1 MSTTKA
7 DFGITALLTLL
18 ATGLAGLEGTSLS
31 GPEGTTCRSVHGTID
46 GRVTRVRPGM
56 TGLRLSG
63 HGRSAGDLAGNVSLS
78 AVKSLIGD
86 QLSVRIEI
94 STDTTAF
101 LVSGHATALTDSLHH
116 DLRSVRGSL
125 TLSRHSAELPA
136 SGILLVNGTAN
147 TRTRNAQLEYAGEI
161 CTRTA
166 AVDTNAMRTRRGI
179 EKRLAAA
186 K

>member
-1 MSTTKA
+1 MSTHMA
-7 DFGITALLTLL
+7 DFGITALLVVL
-18 ATGLAGLEGTSLS
+18 ASGLAGMEGTSLTA
-31 GPEGTTCRSVHGTID
+31 PDGTVCRPVHGTID
-46 GRVTRVRPGM
+46 GRVTRIRPGM

-63 HGRSAGDLAGNVSLS
+63 HGRSAGDLAGHVSLS
-78 AVKSLIGD
+78 AVKNLIGG

-94 STDTTAF
+94 STDSTAF
-101 LVSGHATALTDSLHH
+101 LVSGNATALEDSLHH

-125 TLSRHSAELPA
+125 TFSRHSAELPA
-136 SGILLVNGTAN
+136 SGTLLVNGTAN

-166 AVDTNAMRTRRGI
+166 AVDTSAMRTRRGI

>member
-1 MSTTKA
+1 MSTHRA
-7 DFGITALLTLL
+7 DFGITAFLAVL
-18 ATGLAGLEGTSLS
+18 ATGLAGMEGTSLT
-31 GPEGTTCRSVHGTID
+31 GPEGTACRPVHGTID

-78 AVKSLIGD
+78 AVKNLIGD

-101 LVSGHATALTDSLHH
+101 LVSGKATALEDSLHH
-116 DLRSVRGSL
+116 ELRSVRGAL
-125 TLSRHSAELPA
+125 TFSRHSAELPA
-136 SGILLVNGTAN
+136 SGTLLVNGTAN
-147 TRTRNAQLEYAGEI
+147 TRTRDAHLEYAGEF
-161 CTRTA
+161 CTRTV
-166 AVDTNAMRTRRGI
+166 AVDTNATRTRRGI
-179 EKRLAAA
+179 GKRLAAA